1 MSTAGGSPRLH
12 QAHSSIPVA
21 PVPWRIG
28 LLVTAM
34 ICGVV
39 VVSNVF
45 TAANQVIGW
54 AVAASVIALLLI
66 PVVGWMDR
74 HMPRPLA
81 IILTFLAVVALAIG
95 VTWLYSSSVLDQ
107 VDQLQESGPQIAAG
121 IEGRDDRLG
130 ALAREISLSDQVE
143 ELTSRLDERT
153 GSGADAIRSAAFSAP
168 PYFVAMILTI
178 FLLLFGPRM
187 VQGGLDQLSPARRD
201 RLRPAVADATR
212 RTQVYVWASIAQGLA
227 SGAAIWVVG
236 SMLDVPAV
244 GLLALFGAL
253 VAMVP
258 YLGIVLGWL
267 PLLLLGVGV
276 APGFEV
282 FLAAL
287 VAASLQV
294 AEALWW
300 RRRIDGRSLHIGP
313 AVPVVVAILG
323 FGVYGIGG
331 ALYGCVLAVLGLAL
345 ADQLRPGEALPTP
358 LDELAT
364 DHEH

>member
-1 MSTAGGSPRLH
+1 MSTGGGPPQL
-12 QAHSSIPVA
+12 QEAQFGVPAV

-28 LLVTAM
+28 LLVTVM

-45 TAANQVIGW
+45 TAAHQVIGW
-54 AVAASVIALLLI
+54 AVAASVIALLLV

-81 IILTFLAVVALAIG
+81 IMLTFVAVVALAIG

-107 VDQLQESGPQIAAG
+107 VNELHKSGPQIAAG
-121 IEGRDDRLG
+121 IEGRGDRLG
-130 ALAREISLSDQVE
+130 TVAREISLSNQVE
-143 ELTSRLDERT
+143 VLTSRLDERT
-153 GSGADAIRSAAFSAP
+153 GSRGDALRSAAFSAP

-178 FLLLFGPRM
+178 FLLLFGRRM

-212 RTQVYVWASIAQGLA
+212 CAQAYVWASIAQGVA

-258 YLGIVLGWL
+258 YIGIVLGWL

-287 VAASLQV
+287 VSASLQLV
-294 AEALWW
+294 EALWW
-300 RRRIDGRSLHIGP
+300 RRKIDERSLHVGP
-313 AVPVVVAILG
+313 AVPVVVAVLG

-331 ALYGCVLAVLGLAL
+331 ALYSCVLAVVGLAL
-345 ADQLRPGEALPTP
+345 ADQLRPGAALPTP
-358 LDELAT
+358 LDELPP
-364 DHEH
+364 DPEH